1 MRSIAALFCCGL
13 LLVTA
18 SCGVNEIRDRN
29 AILEKLLATNAPLS
43 AVESAIGPISIY
55 KRGSSEWNDFRAACS
70 RQPHDWYQQL
80 IQKLDKASAFGGTGT
95 PSMQTWIFLDDKDR
109 LIDFAVGTQ

>member
-1 MRSIAALFCCGL
+1 MRSIGAWFCCGL
-13 LLVTA
+13 LLMTA
-18 SCGVNEIRDRN
+18 SCGLNEIRDRK

-43 AVESAIGPISIY
+43 AVESQIGPISIY
-55 KRGSSEWNDFRAACS
+55 KRGSAEWNDFRAANS
-70 RQPHDWYQQL
+70 GQPHDWYQQL
-80 IQKLDKASAFGGTGT
+80 IQKLDRASAFGGTGT